1 MISRERCI
9 IKLWKGHYFNSYGN
23 FLRFEYS
30 VVVFSEREV
39 EIKYY
44 RV

>member
-1 MISRERCI
+1 MEKNVLLSFG
-9 IKLWKGHYFNSYGN
+9 KGTNFNSCGD

-30 VVVFSEREV
+30 VLLFSEREV